1 MSGFPWLTAVVVLPV
16 AGAMVLQVIPGKA
29 SGPIKA
35 VTAVFAAA
43 EASPQP
49 AWSLLFYALWH
60 SRHVLG
66 GDPGGDIAEVLAAA
80 R

>member
-1 MSGFPWLTAVVVLPV
+1 VATQPGVAEVLPAERV
-16 AGAMVLQVIPGKA
+16 RAA
-29 SGPIKA
+29 
-35 VTAVFAAA
+35 FAAA
-43 EASPQP
+43 EGTPQP

-66 GDPGGDIAEVLAAA
+66 LDPGGDIAEVLTAA